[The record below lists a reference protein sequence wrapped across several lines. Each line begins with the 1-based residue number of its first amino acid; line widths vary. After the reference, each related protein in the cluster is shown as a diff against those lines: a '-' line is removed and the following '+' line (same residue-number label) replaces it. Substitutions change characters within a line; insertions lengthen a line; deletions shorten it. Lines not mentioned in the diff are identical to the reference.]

1 MDKTMTREK
10 KWDIT
15 RMAWIFAFF
24 APFVLMMAI
33 FIGNGIFPFGKRSFM
48 FSDMYHQYVPFFQE
62 FMDKIKAG
70 EGIDYSWNVGMGSNF
85 RALFIYYTASPFN
98 WLAFLFPQKYLIE
111 FMSYAVVVKIGL
123 AGLCA
128 YLYLKS
134 RDGRQQFSSMAALF
148 CSTFYAMSGFVAA
161 YNWNVMWM
169 DCVVLFPLILMG
181 LERLVHQGKMG
192 LYVLALGLSIFSNF
206 YISIMICMFL
216 VIYFIYLF
224 VMEKHS
230 FSMVWKFAAGSLLA
244 GGLAAVFLVPEVF
257 ALMETDFGDMD
268 FPTEWKSYFTVL
280 DVLARHCMAITTE
293 RALEHWPNIYCG
305 SFVFLMIPLY
315 AMNEKISAKRRFG
328 FLAMA
333 GIFLL
338 SFATNMLD
346 FIWHGMNYPDALP
359 ARQSFLYVLLILV
372 ACYDCLTHL
381 DGIKAEAV
389 IKVYLGTVLFF
400 LFVEKFVEVD
410 DFETWTWL
418 LNLAF
423 VTVYAI
429 CLYLGMKKESRTI
442 RYAVMAVAFVAVLSE
457 TAINMAYTSVGTT
470 DRAAYVKHLEDYR
483 ALYERHA
490 KGQNGFT
497 RFEKFTRKTKNDATL
512 AGFPSASVFSSTMN
526 SYVMDFYT
534 KFGMHHSKVY
544 YGYDGA
550 TAFSSALLNVGYLYG
565 DSEEWENELFRLV
578 DEENGIY
585 LYEAVQTLPFG
596 YVAPVGFDL
605 PEEMKDKGITIQN
618 EIVNQLGIEG
628 IMLKR
633 VKSETDGDDVIFTP
647 KTDGIYYGCVTNYGT
662 SKIKMTGGSPD
673 EQNFKDLKKE
683 CILYLGSLKEGQTIT
698 LTNGDSKDDSPK
710 ISVNIYQLNLDLMT
724 QALDILRQQHMTDV
738 VVDNT
743 KVSGKLSLAEAGRL
757 ILTIPVEKGWK
768 AMVNGKE
775 TELSTFGDAFL
786 ALDLEPGEYEIAL
799 NYVPTGK
806 HLGILGSLVSLVIVG
821 VFFGIPWLWKKR
833 KNAKPTSEEDA
844 EEALEGESFVE
855 VIEEENMAKATDV
868 EYLDEAA
875 ADENVGEATG
885 GEGLDEA
892 NEGKRLVE
900 ADEGE
905 RLVEAADKESYEE
918 SKKIPVERK

>member
-1 MDKTMTREK
+1 M
-10 KWDIT
+10 
-15 RMAWIFAFF
+15 
-24 APFVLMMAI
+24 
-33 FIGNGIFPFGKRSFM
+33 
-48 FSDMYHQYVPFFQE
+48 
-62 FMDKIKAG
+62 
-70 EGIDYSWNVGMGSNF
+70 
-85 RALFIYYTASPFN
+85 
-98 WLAFLFPQKYLIE
+98 
-111 FMSYAVVVKIGL
+111 
-123 AGLCA
+123 
-128 YLYLKS
+128 
-134 RDGRQQFSSMAALF
+134 
-148 CSTFYAMSGFVAA
+148 
-161 YNWNVMWM
+161 
-169 DCVVLFPLILMG
+169 
-181 LERLVHQGKMG
+181 
-192 LYVLALGLSIFSNF
+192 
-206 YISIMICMFL
+206 
-216 VIYFIYLF
+216 
-224 VMEKHS
+224 
-230 FSMVWKFAAGSLLA
+230 
-244 GGLAAVFLVPEVF
+244 
-257 ALMETDFGDMD
+257 
-268 FPTEWKSYFTVL
+268 
-280 DVLARHCMAITTE
+280 
-293 RALEHWPNIYCG
+293 
-305 SFVFLMIPLY
+305 
-315 AMNEKISAKRRFG
+315 
-328 FLAMA
+328 
-333 GIFLL
+333 
-338 SFATNMLD
+338 
-346 FIWHGMNYPDALP
+346 
-359 ARQSFLYVLLILV
+359 
-372 ACYDCLTHL
+372 
-381 DGIKAEAV
+381 
-389 IKVYLGTVLFF
+389 
-400 LFVEKFVEVD
+400 
-410 DFETWTWL
+410 
-418 LNLAF
+418 
-423 VTVYAI
+423 
-429 CLYLGMKKESRTI
+429 
-442 RYAVMAVAFVAVLSE
+442 
-457 TAINMAYTSVGTT
+457 
-470 DRAAYVKHLEDYR
+470 
-483 ALYERHA
+483 
-490 KGQNGFT
+490 
-497 RFEKFTRKTKNDATL
+497 
-512 AGFPSASVFSSTMN
+512 
-526 SYVMDFYT
+526 
-534 KFGMHHSKVY
+534 
-544 YGYDGA
+544 
-550 TAFSSALLNVGYLYG
+550 
-565 DSEEWENELFRLV
+565 FRLV